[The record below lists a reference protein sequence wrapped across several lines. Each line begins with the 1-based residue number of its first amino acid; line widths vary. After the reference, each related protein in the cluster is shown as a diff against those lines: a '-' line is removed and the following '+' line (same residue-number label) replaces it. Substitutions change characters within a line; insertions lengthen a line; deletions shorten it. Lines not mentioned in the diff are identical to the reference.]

1 METRIIIENLII
13 TNTKIRYIYV
23 YLRLLALKRFFLVGC
38 SLVEHD
44 GYSLGVN
51 DIQGY
56 RGFSIW
62 FV

>member
-13 TNTKIRYIYV
+13 TNAKIRYIYV

-38 SLVEHD
+38 SLVGHD

-56 RGFSIW
+56 I
-62 FV
+62 